1 MTHETPQ
8 LNQITVSPDRVLSRT
23 DPGDEVQRRFRYQHT
38 YTALIAIQMAS
49 EKIAYKEIL
58 CEHHED
64 ILGVRNDGKF
74 EGIQVKTKQIYDG
87 ALELEE
93 ESVKKSLVRFVKLYN
108 GFPGS
113 FKRFIFVSN
122 CPTRNDETGKSLNNL
137 INQAKIKKRKDPFKP
152 RTLENFFKWLCV
164 ESGSTEQDVISV
176 LSIIEIQQGPSIED
190 IESKILTDH
199 LGSRTDCLQTP
210 LPRLKIILDSI
221 ISHIYFSSSKRVD
234 NPIQDY
240 ITFIEGN
247 EELLEKVYINCKRIS
262 IDTINRLINEP
273 LTKNLF
279 LSSRKGPPTEVDSSK
294 DLMFLKMQCGLIDDD
309 SIELMDDLRASAET
323 YILKNYYKTK
333 NPTETLEE
341 LDQIRTIVKNQ
352 AVESKSRSKLK
363 GSPYGVNMLHE
374 IEDRLEKIVEKRHH
388 DVYNTPYEILK
399 GIVGILT
406 NECKV
411 AFSEEPP
418 GGWKK
423 HGSITTGE
431 NN

>member
-1 MTHETPQ
+1 MPNETTK
-8 LNQITVSPDRVLSRT
+8 LNENTVSPDKVLSKT

-49 EKIAYKEIL
+49 GKIAYKELL
-58 CEHHED
+58 CEQHED

-74 EGIQVKTKQIYDG
+74 EGIQIKTKQISNG
-87 ALELEE
+87 VLELEE
-93 ESVKKSLVRFVKLYN
+93 ESVKNSLVRFVKLYKQ
-108 GFPGS
+108 FPGS
-113 FKRFIFVSN
+113 FKKFIFVSN

-137 INQAKIKKRKDPFKP
+137 INQAKIKEPQDPFKP
-152 RTLENFFKWLCV
+152 GTLERFLKWLCE
-164 ESGSTEQDVISV
+164 ESESNEQDVISV

-199 LGSRTDCLQTP
+199 LGSMVNCLQTP
-210 LPRLKIILDSI
+210 LPKLKIILDSI

-240 ITFIEGN
+240 ISFVDGN
-247 EELLEKVYINCKRIS
+247 EELLEKVYINNKRIS
-262 IDTINRLINEP
+262 INTINKLITEP

-279 LSSRKGPPTEVDSSK
+279 LSSRKGLPTEIVSSK
-294 DLMFLKMQCGLIDDD
+294 DLMFLKMECGLIDDD

-333 NPTETLEE
+333 NPAETLVQ

-352 AVESKSRSKLK
+352 AIESKSRSKLK
-363 GSPYGVNMLHE
+363 GSPYGVSMLHE
-374 IEDRLEKIVEKRHH
+374 IEDRLDKIVEKRHH

-423 HGSITTGE
+423 HGSISTGE